1 MLVSYNMRYIW
12 LVKLLTQFAKIE
24 KRKTIKQ
31 RSCLTVNYLGIRG
44 SMYVYGIKKNSFP
57 SNKEQEGIR
66 VSFSS
71 LTLSPT

>member
-44 SMYVYGIKKNSFP
+44 SMYVYGIKK
-57 SNKEQEGIR
+57 K
-66 VSFSS
+66 
-71 LTLSPT
+71 